1 MKMYK
6 RIKSD
11 IKEAMKN
18 KNVELRDCLRMVVDK
33 AKTAMKEKNP
43 TEVIEDIPDDVIIN
57 AVQKEMKQLKQTADA
72 LYGKEDS
79 NYYQETIYKIS
90 ILSQYLP
97 KQMTKEEV
105 EDAVE
110 KILSSG
116 EYQNFGMKMKVVM
129 SELKG
134 KADNN
139 IIKEVVE
146 TYK

>member
-1 MKMYK
+1 MYK

-43 TEVIEDIPDDVIIN
+43 TEVIADIPNDVIIN

-97 KQMTKEEV
+97 KQMTREEV
-105 EDAVE
+105 EATVA

-116 EYQNFGMKMKVVM
+116 EYSNFGMMMKAVM
-129 SELKG
+129 NELRG
-134 KADNN
+134 KADNKL
-139 IIKEVVE
+139 IKEVVE
-146 TYK
+146 SYK